1 MLTCFALN
9 KAKICSHI
17 MLTKTIYHI
26 TLKLISRCRQRFYF
40 DVDVQ
45 NRMKECYSLNTV
57 KIIEIPKKLK
67 NMRLDSKYLKFGLRQ
82 SRRRAV

>member
-57 KIIEIPKKLK
+57 KIIEIPK
-67 NMRLDSKYLKFGLRQ
+67 N
-82 SRRRAV
+82 